1 MYAKR
6 IRRRCMVRGCGN
18 VDTFSISRTRENGN
32 TVIICEECLQ
42 AALGAVSDVPPGI
55 PEKKKESVPP
65 PLFFTA
71 GVIDNKKEEP
81 KKSTRKKEVEKN
93 EQHEEKEDA

>member
-18 VDTFSISRTRENGN
+18 VDTFSVSRTREQGN

-65 PLFFTA
+65 PLFFAA
-71 GVIDNKKEEP
+71 GVRDKKEEP

-93 EQHEEKEDA
+93 EQHKEKEDA